1 LKPTGLTAKFGR
13 ACRVGK
19 ASIMAAGSMHM
30 GRLNGKVAIVTGGS
44 AGLGRADAI
53 ALAREGARVVV
64 TDVNEADGRKV
75 AAEIN
80 AQQAGAALFLVQ
92 DVRDEQ
98 RWQEVIAATVKAFGG
113 LHVLVNNA
121 GIVKIASPEDCTL
134 DDFRFQNAVMSEGV
148 FLGCKHAIP
157 AIKASGGG
165 SIVNMSSVASHLGYP
180 IYFAY
185 SAAKGAVRS
194 MTKSVAVHC
203 QMNKYNIRCNSI
215 HAGAIDT
222 QMVRESTRLLGMDM
236 SFWESSPTGLGK
248 PEDVANLVVYL
259 ASDESHFVNG
269 TEILIDNALT
279 VQ

>member
-1 LKPTGLTAKFGR
+1 
-13 ACRVGK
+13 
-19 ASIMAAGSMHM
+19 M
-30 GRLNGKVAIVTGGS
+30 GRLDGKVAIVTGGS
-44 AGLGRADAI
+44 AGLGRADAL
-53 ALAREGARVVV
+53 AFAREGARVVV
-64 TDVNEADGRKV
+64 TDVNEAAGRAV

-80 AQQAGAALFLVQ
+80 AQHPGAALFLLQ

-98 RWQEVIAATVKAFGG
+98 RWQEVVAETVRAFGG

-121 GIVKIASPEDCTL
+121 GVVKIATPEECTL
-134 DDFRFQNAVMSEGV
+134 DDFRLQNAVMSEGV

-157 AIKASGGG
+157 ALKASGGG

-180 IYFAY
+180 VYFAY

-259 ASDESHFVNG
+259 ASDESRFVNG

>member
-1 LKPTGLTAKFGR
+1 MR
-13 ACRVGK
+13 SR
-19 ASIMAAGSMHM
+19 
-30 GRLNGKVAIVTGGS
+30 R
-44 AGLGRADAI
+44 
-53 ALAREGARVVV
+53 
-64 TDVNEADGRKV
+64 
-75 AAEIN
+75 
-80 AQQAGAALFLVQ
+80 
-92 DVRDEQ
+92 
-98 RWQEVIAATVKAFGG
+98 
-113 LHVLVNNA
+113 
-121 GIVKIASPEDCTL
+121 
-134 DDFRFQNAVMSEGV
+134 
-148 FLGCKHAIP
+148 
-157 AIKASGGG
+157 IKASGGG

-259 ASDESHFVNG
+259 ASDESRFVNG

>member
-1 LKPTGLTAKFGR
+1 
-13 ACRVGK
+13 
-19 ASIMAAGSMHM
+19 M

-53 ALAREGARVVV
+53 ALAREGAKVVV
-64 TDVNEADGRKV
+64 TDLNETDGQQV

-80 AQQAGAALFLVQ
+80 AQHPGSAVFMQQ
-92 DVRDEQ
+92 DVRDET
-98 RWQEVIAATVKAFGG
+98 RWQAVIAETVSKFGG

-121 GIVKIASPEDCTL
+121 GVVKIATPEDCSL
-134 DDFRFQNAVMSEGV
+134 EDFRFQNAVMNEGV

-157 AIKASGGG
+157 AMKASGGG
-165 SIVNMSSVASHLGYP
+165 SIINMSSVASHLGYP
-180 IYFAY
+180 VYFAY
-185 SAAKGAVRS
+185 GAAKGAVRS

-222 QMVRESTRLLGMDM
+222 QMVRNATKTLGMEM
-236 SFWESSPTGLGK
+236 SYWEQTPTGLGK

-259 ASDESHFVNG
+259 ASDESRYVNG
-269 TEILIDNALT
+269 TEIMIDNALT

>member
-1 LKPTGLTAKFGR
+1 MRLK
-13 ACRVGK
+13 GK
-19 ASIMAAGSMHM
+19 TCVVTAAGQ
-30 GRLNGKVAIVTGGS
+30 GIGAATARVF
-44 AGLGRADAI
+44 
-53 ALAREGARVVV
+53 AREGARVWA
-64 TDVNEADGRKV
+64 TDVDAGKLEALAGVDGITARKLDV
-75 AAEIN
+75 LDKGAIGRLATETGAIDVLFN
-80 AQQAGAALFLVQ
+80 CAGFVHHGTVLDAT
-92 DVRDEQ
+92 DEQ
-98 RWQEVIAATVKAFGG
+98 WQFAFD
-113 LHVLVNNA
+113 LNVRSMFWTIQA
-121 GIVKIASPEDCTL
+121 
-134 DDFRFQNAVMSEGV
+134 
-148 FLGCKHAIP
+148 FLPGMLGKG
-157 AIKASGGG
+157 SG

-180 IYFAY
+180 VYFAY

-259 ASDESHFVNG
+259 ASDESRFVNG

>member
-1 LKPTGLTAKFGR
+1 
-13 ACRVGK
+13 
-19 ASIMAAGSMHM
+19 M
-30 GRLNGKVAIVTGGS
+30 
-44 AGLGRADAI
+44 
-53 ALAREGARVVV
+53 
-64 TDVNEADGRKV
+64 
-75 AAEIN
+75 
-80 AQQAGAALFLVQ
+80 Q

-222 QMVRESTRLLGMDM
+222 QMVRGVDPAARHGHVVLGEFADGPRQARGR
-236 SFWESSPTGLGK
+236 SEPGGLPGVRR
-248 PEDVANLVVYL
+248 VAFRQRHG
-259 ASDESHFVNG
+259 DP
-269 TEILIDNALT
+269 DR
-279 VQ
+279 